1 MPRTSSRPA
10 LSFALK
16 GLPAILLIAHLLL
29 PNVAVAQTG
38 RIAPEKRAHLQA
50 AISRF
55 MAANSIP
62 GVSVA
67 VVENGAEEWSAG
79 FGTADLENSV
89 PATSHT
95 LYRLASI
102 SKSITATA
110 ALLQWQQGKLDL
122 DAPIQK
128 YCPSFPQKDAP
139 ITTRELLGHLGEFAI
154 TNPVRKTTPK
164 PATRN
169 TSQTQSRVGSISSRT
184 IRWLPSP
191 APSSTI
197 PPRDSHWWVAP
208 SKAPREK
215 TTWITF
221 ARMC

>member
-1 MPRTSSRPA
+1 MPRTRRPMT
-10 LSFALK
+10 SFAIE
-16 GLPAILLIAHLLL
+16 GLPPAILLIAHLLV
-29 PNVAVAQTG
+29 PDISVAQG
-38 RIAPEKRAHLQA
+38 GQIAPGKRAQLQN

-67 VVENGAEEWSAG
+67 VVETGAEEWSEG
-79 FGTADLENSV
+79 FGAADLENLV

-110 ALLQWQQGKLDL
+110 ALLLWQQGKLDL

-139 ITTRELLGHLGEFAI
+139 ITTRELLGHPRALRHSKSPSQHHPQHHN
-154 TNPVRKTTPK
+154 TN
-164 PATRN
+164 
-169 TSQTQSRVGSISSRT
+169 
-184 IRWLPSP
+184 
-191 APSSTI
+191 
-197 PPRDSHWWVAP
+197 H
-208 SKAPREK
+208 
-215 TTWITF
+215 F
-221 ARMC
+221 